1 MTTKDALTWRYATKL
16 FDAGKKVSDADM
28 QDLTDSL
35 HYSPSSFGL
44 QPWHFLIVKDTAI
57 REKLRPISWDQ
68 SQITDCSHL
77 FVLCARTNMDEE
89 YIERFVS
96 DIVEKRGV
104 APETVEGYK
113 QMMLTNVLGK
123 SEEERTIWM
132 QKQIYIA
139 LGFLMSACMNK
150 RIDSCPMEGFDKEK
164 YDEILGLT
172 EKGLTAVVLCPVGY
186 RSEEDA
192 YATLPKVRW
201 DKDAIVENR
210 PS

>member
-16 FDAGKKVSDADM
+16 FNAEKKVSDADI
-28 QDLTDSL
+28 QDLTDAL
-35 HYSPSSFGL
+35 HYSPSSYGL
-44 QPWHFLIVKDTAI
+44 QPWHFLVVTDTAI
-57 REKLRPISWDQ
+57 RAQLRPASWNQ
-68 SQITDCSHL
+68 PQITDCSHL
-77 FVLCARTNMDEE
+77 FVLCARTNMDKE

-96 DIVEKRGV
+96 NIVEKRSV
-104 APETVEGYK
+104 SPETLEGYK

-150 RIDSCPMEGFDKEK
+150 GIDSCPMEGFEKEK

-172 EKGLTAVVLCPVGY
+172 EKGLTAVVLCPIGY
-186 RSEEDA
+186 RSEEDHHA
-192 YATLPKVRW
+192 DAVKVRW
-201 DKDAIVENR
+201 NLDEVV
-210 PS
+210 STL